1 MKNFG
6 WKVHKTFK
14 DIFTHLGEAEGVMKL
29 YQDFLVQFLIPG
41 YDSVL

>member
-14 DIFTHLGEAEGVMKL
+14 DIFTHLGEAEGYMKL
-29 YQDFLVQFLIPG
+29 Y
-41 YDSVL
+41 